1 MLKILL
7 IVFGVAVLLL
17 ALFGVIIFVAVK
29 QSIIRPKNN
38 TVDYDKLTEKYKRRY
53 KIRLRNNQH
62 LFDLNPEDLSIVDP
76 MGNTLRAWF
85 VPKPQSKIFVIC
97 IHGYK
102 CNGPDE
108 CSHLLPFYNETLGA
122 NYLLPDHAAHGRS
135 EGKYIGF
142 GSYESDNLLLWV
154 DYLIKRF
161 GEDIE
166 IVLHGISMGAVTAM
180 LANQSNPPKQVKA
193 IVEDCGFT
201 SAFEIIDLV
210 MSKKVGFPCPHIT
223 KCVFFV
229 ARHFFGYDMRRSD
242 CIKRMPDSKNPI
254 LFIHGTDDRF
264 VPFYMGERLYESCE
278 SVEKDKL
285 FVKGAAHAFCY
296 YDAKEEYDAK
306 LTEFLGKHLSA
317 TIKK

>member
-1 MLKILL
+1 MWIAL
-7 IVFGVAVLLL
+7 IIVLAVIAVLSIAFLSVV
-17 ALFGVIIFVAVK
+17 AVAVK
-29 QSIIRPKNN
+29 QCIMRPKDA
-38 TVDYDKLTEKYKRRY
+38 TVDYDSLTEKYKIRY
-53 KIRLRNNQH
+53 KVRQRNNRH
-62 LFDLNPEDLSIVDP
+62 LYDMNPEDLSLVDP

-85 VPKPQSKIFVIC
+85 VPKPQSKTFVIC

-108 CSHLLPFYNETLGA
+108 CSHLFPFYNEKLGF

-154 DYLIKRF
+154 NYLIERF

-193 IVEDCGFT
+193 IIEDCGFT
-201 SAFEIIDLV
+201 SAVEIINLV
-210 MSKKVGFPCPHIT
+210 TAQKVGFRCPHIV
-223 KCVFFV
+223 KGIFFV
-229 ARHFFGYDMRRSD
+229 AKHFFGYDMTRSD
-242 CIKRMPDSKNPI
+242 CLGRMKDSKNPI
-254 LFIHGTDDRF
+254 LFVHGTEDKF
-264 VPFYMGERLYESCE
+264 VPFSMAERLYDACDC
-278 SVEKDKL
+278 VEKDKL
-285 FVKGAAHAFCY
+285 FVEGAVHAYSY

-306 LTEFLGKHLSA
+306 MIEFLDKYLTVSL
-317 TIKK
+317 K